1 MLMAARVRVPC
12 CVRPLLLQSDALTA
26 LRVPHAFST
35 RLGGYSVGPFASLNF
50 GNPGDLERERR
61 DPPSNIA
68 ANTRLVLDAIG
79 APGREVVQ
87 VHQVHGEQV
96 RVVRRGGPTHEPE
109 WNGNDTKA
117 DALVTDD
124 PARILAIRTADCTPV
139 LLSTRDGGI
148 VGAAHAGW
156 RGVVA
161 GVATQAVRAM
171 RELVGDPETEII
183 AAIGPCIGFGAFE
196 VGAEVAAEF
205 RRVFGDTTSHV
216 LARADHPGKFRV
228 DLKGALCEQ
237 LSRAGVPI
245 VDVLPH
251 CTVAATD
258 SASGMPLF
266 FSHRRD
272 RGLTGRMVALI
283 GCAG

>member
-1 MLMAARVRVPC
+1 MRVPW
-12 CVRPLLLQSDALTA
+12 CVRPALLQSDALTV

-35 RLGGYSVGPFASLNF
+35 RIGGYSVGPFASLNF

-87 VHQVHGEQV
+87 VYQVHGEQV

-117 DALVTDD
+117 DAIVTND
-124 PARILAIRTADCTPV
+124 PGRILAIRTADCAPV
-139 LLSTRDGGI
+139 LLSTRDGRI
-148 VGAAHAGW
+148 VGTAHAGW

-161 GVATQAVRAM
+161 GVATETVRAM
-171 RELVGDPETEII
+171 RELAGEPDAEII
-183 AAIGPCIGFGAFE
+183 AAVGPCIGFGAFE
-196 VGAEVAAEF
+196 VGPEVATEF
-205 RRVFGDTTSHV
+205 RRVFGDATAHV
-216 LARADHPGKFRV
+216 RPREAHPGKFLV

-251 CTVAATD
+251 CTVTTTD
-258 SASGMPLF
+258 EASGMPLF

-272 RGLTGRMVALI
+272 RGLTGRMVAMI